1 MFERGTS
8 GKMENLGLSWSLDYK
23 EHIVLTT
30 QACWA
35 LPPLVPEEGR
45 LPPGGYPELS
55 YTLCWALTV

>member
-1 MFERGTS
+1 MDEQIMFERGTS

-35 LPPLVPEEGR
+35 LPPLVPEFSA
-45 LPPGGYPELS
+45 GGQVTPWRVS
-55 YTLCWALTV
+55 